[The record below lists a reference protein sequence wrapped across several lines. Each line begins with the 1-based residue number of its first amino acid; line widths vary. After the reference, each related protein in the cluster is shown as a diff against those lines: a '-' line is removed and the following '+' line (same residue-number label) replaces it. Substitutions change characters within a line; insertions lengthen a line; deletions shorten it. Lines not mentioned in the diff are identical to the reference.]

1 MNQFNKTYICPG
13 ENSQEKVN
21 EQTDKKHQNP
31 FMLYSDEASLEEWWM
46 HSSAVRSDRPDANQN
61 SKNEFK

>member
-31 FMLYSDEASLEEWWM
+31 FMLYSDEASLEE
-46 HSSAVRSDRPDANQN
+46 
-61 SKNEFK
+61 